1 LSQLFLT
8 CHHETAR
15 RETVLAEATILISR
29 SVRATITCRA
39 GASATARSQIQAE
52 GDQGTWHGRAGS
64 SIGDVGRVVMVVG
77 HVAVVPDASTAPP
90 FVRLDPQVG
99 ARALGQEQP

>member
-52 GDQGTWHGRAGS
+52 SDQGTWHGRAGS
-64 SIGDVGRVVMVVG
+64 GTRDVGRVVMVAP
-77 HVAVVPDASTAPP
+77 HVAIVAEVSTTPP
-90 FVRLDPQVG
+90 FARVDPQVG